1 MATVALRKRVLLVD
15 CDVRVGT
22 QVQRECEAISDVH
35 IVTSFHAARRLVL
48 QRVPDVLVT
57 NLRLAEFSGLHLVY
71 LASTDAESTIRCLVF
86 SDYFDFRLVQE
97 AQAAGAMYEP
107 HRRCRS
113 RFPPTSPVRGPR
125 GPPIASSVG
134 SPSRFSWRP
143 AGHRRSP
150 AGNLILR
157 SAGSMLAAYP
167 CHVHVARS

>member
-86 SDYFDFRLVQE
+86 SDYFDFRLR
-97 AQAAGAMYEP
+97 AGSAGSRCDVYEP
-107 HRRCRS
+107 AS
-113 RFPPTSPVRGPR
+113 TLSVALPPTSPVRGPR
-125 GPPIASSVG
+125 GTADRLFG
-134 SPSRFSWRP
+134 LD
-143 AGHRRSP
+143 RRRVFR
-150 AGNLILR
+150 GGR
-157 SAGSMLAAYP
+157 RVTDAALLGI
-167 CHVHVARS
+167 